1 MKKANL
7 AEQPFTYIMGIV
19 VTILILIFGFRAITQ
34 LREEASLVELGTFV
48 NDFNRI
54 IETYYNLNVGSSKEL
69 SLAVPSSIKMICFT
83 NPNQPLTANV
93 PAEIAFLLEGYEN
106 VYFFNGK
113 IGPRTI
119 QHLEVKPEENPLCFQ
134 TAGRLIANIETK
146 AKERSVYVEISR

>member
-34 LREEASLVELGTFV
+34 LKGEASLVEIGTFV

-69 SLAVPSSIKMICFT
+69 SLAVPNSIKMICFT
-83 NPNQPLTANV
+83 NPNQPLTADV
-93 PAEIAFLLEGYEN
+93 APEIAFLLQGSEN

-119 QHLEVKPEENPLCFQ
+119 QHLEVNQEENPLCFQ
-134 TAGRLIANIETK
+134 TAGRLTANIETN